1 MVGMSQIKRKFYTGL
16 GIGLGVAV
24 VLTGVIGVISF
35 NTIKSYE
42 NGTNENYIKNFTKEI
57 SVTNQS
63 IMQGQ
68 TITNDMLTKTRVHIN
83 MVPQGAMNSIGV
95 NQVAKYNIGNGMP
108 ITSDMITDEIIDK
121 DLRETEVS
129 TILMPT
135 NLVEGS
141 YVDIRIRFNN
151 GTDYVILPEVQVK
164 RILNTTMWL
173 DLTEEQRSII
183 ASAEVDSYL
192 NEGSKLYAIEYVDE
206 MQIVEAQENVEK
218 IVKGELES
226 LIKKELPELYTASYS
241 ETVSD
246 EVNGKIEENA
256 TSSEN
261 TDTKKNEEQD
271 WLEDETNS
279 NVTTTAATTTTT
291 SADKKAEYEKQVS
304 SEKAEMIFDF
314 IVKYRNLTA
323 TTTSTIATYQPT
335 RILIEAMKANPNIT
349 KEAKEKLNSEVRN
362 AIESL
367 NNKASDEYDK
377 NESKLVSGANQSIST
392 QQSLRNSVMVQ

>member
-24 VLTGVIGVISF
+24 VLTGVVGVISYT
-35 NTIKSYE
+35 TIKSYE
-42 NGTNENYIKNFTKEI
+42 DGTNQNYIKNFTKEI

-68 TITNDMLTKTRVHIN
+68 TITNDMLKKVRVHIN
-83 MVPQGAMNSIGV
+83 MVPQGVVNSVGT
-95 NQVAKYNIGNGMP
+95 NEVAKYNIGSGMP
-108 ITSDMITDEIIDK
+108 ITNDMITEEIIDK

-151 GTDYVILPEVQVK
+151 GTDYIVLPEVQVK

-183 ASAEVDSYL
+183 SSAEVDSYL
-192 NEGSKLYAIEYVDE
+192 NDGAKLYAIEYVDE
-206 MQIVEAQENVEK
+206 MQIVEAEENVEK
-218 IVKGELES
+218 IVKGQLES
-226 LIKKELPELYTASYS
+226 LIKKELPELYTAAYS
-241 ETVSD
+241 DIVSN
-246 EVNGKIEENA
+246 EVNEKAEESA
-256 TSSEN
+256 TSSDKDSTN
-261 TDTKKNEEQD
+261 KEEKD
-271 WLEDETNS
+271 WLEDDTNK
-279 NVTTTAATTTTT
+279 TTNQTTI
-291 SADKKAEYEKQVS
+291 SSDARAEYESKVA
-304 SEKAEMIFDF
+304 SEKASMIFDF

-323 TTTSTIATYQPT
+323 TTTSTVATYQPT

-367 NNKASDEYDK
+367 NNRASDEYDK
-377 NESKLVSGANQSIST
+377 DESKLVSGANQAIST
-392 QQSLRNSVMVQ
+392 QQSLRNSVMVE